1 MKKQEIAI
9 VMAAGLGSRMGVL
22 TEKTPKPLV
31 QVGGVPLI
39 ETIIK
44 GLERRGVGHIYIVTG
59 YLCEQFGY
67 LPEKYDNVSLIE
79 NREYRTKNN
88 ISSLYAVGE
97 VLGSADCFIC
107 EADLYVA
114 DADIFQ
120 RAGASS
126 CYFGK
131 IVSGYS
137 PDWVFTVENGRI
149 VRIGKG
155 AENAYNM
162 VGISYWKREDA
173 ELIRREIVRAYQ
185 MKGHETLFWDE
196 IADRLLDKMD
206 VRICEVPAE
215 SIHEVDTEAELRDL
229 EFAVTVD
236 QT

>member
-9 VMAAGLGSRMGVL
+9 VMAAGLGSRMGAL
-22 TEKTPKPLV
+22 TEKMPKPLV

-79 NREYRTKNN
+79 NGEYRTKNN
-88 ISSLYAVGE
+88 ISSLYAAGE

-162 VGISYWKREDA
+162 VGISYWKKWMSES
-173 ELIRREIVRAYQ
+173 VRCLQRVSMRWTQKRSYVILNLQ
-185 MKGHETLFWDE
+185 LLLTKPETDGYWDNQSVY
-196 IADRLLDKMD
+196 D
-206 VRICEVPAE
+206 CY
-215 SIHEVDTEAELRDL
+215 LRK
-229 EFAVTVD
+229 
-236 QT
+236 Q